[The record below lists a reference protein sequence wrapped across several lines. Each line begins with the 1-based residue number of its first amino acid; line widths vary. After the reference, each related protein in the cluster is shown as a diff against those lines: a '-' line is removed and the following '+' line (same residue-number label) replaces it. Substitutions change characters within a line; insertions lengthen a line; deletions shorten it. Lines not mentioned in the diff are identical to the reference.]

1 MNNGQFLFLS
11 FMSRLTHNPNMS
23 FWKQSAFPFLSG
35 FIGSSLLFLFLVF
48 VGLPILPGGKGTDI
62 FVYGSFLEELIKFVI
77 ALIVIRFGT
86 RPLRTAFV
94 GVGFGIAEFFYRYI
108 YTGSAGF
115 LVPPMHAVAGI
126 ATAWY
131 LYKAVQETER
141 RYRFKYLLYAFL
153 AGFLIHA
160 SYNEIMGN
168 LYFYL
173 TN

>member
-1 MNNGQFLFLS
+1 MSLWKRLF
-11 FMSRLTHNPNMS
+11 
-23 FWKQSAFPFLSG
+23 FPFFAG
-35 FIGSSLLFLFLVF
+35 FLGSSLLFLFLVF
-48 VGLPILPGGKGTDI
+48 VGLPILPGGRGTDI
-62 FVYGSFLEELIKFVI
+62 FVYGSFFEELIKFAI
-77 ALIVIRFGT
+77 ALVVIRFGT
-86 RPLRTAFV
+86 RPLRVAFV

-108 YTGSAGF
+108 DTGSAGF
-115 LVPPMHAVAGI
+115 LVPIMHSVAGI

-131 LYKAVQETER
+131 LHKAIQETER

-173 TN
+173 TK